1 MKLGQGKKG
10 FDYKWVIVA
19 VSFMIT
25 FIGLGF
31 CSTPRSL
38 FVEPITKALGI
49 KRSLY
54 ALNDTCRFVASA
66 TINLFF
72 SALVVRFGAK
82 KLISAGIVS
91 LIAATLCFAYGTNV
105 ISFCMGGLLLGIGFA
120 WTTTTMI
127 GSVVNRWCKKNGG
140 TIMGAILAANGVGAA
155 IAAQLFAPLIAQGT
169 YGYRNAYML
178 TIFALLILL
187 VLVIVFF
194 KNSPVHTEGSNA
206 SGGKKKSGQWS
217 GISFAEAL
225 KKPYFYVIC
234 LCVFITGLVLQGI
247 TGVAAAYISDVGLGA
262 YAASVVSLNSLVLT
276 FSKFFAGFS
285 YDRLGLRT
293 ASGFCLVISVV
304 ALISLL
310 LVTDTPLG
318 VVIIYVYAVCAAFA
332 LPLETIMLPIYVKD
346 LFGDKSYDQ
355 FLGLF
360 VSINTVG
367 YAVGG
372 FVINLCYDV
381 FGSYR
386 SAFGICAVAMALV
399 LVLIQYVIGVT
410 NKMKKSAMQEV

>member
-1 MKLGQGKKG
+1 MKSGQGKKS

-72 SALVVRFGAK
+72 SALVMRFGAK
-82 KLISAGIVS
+82 KLICAGVIS

-105 ISFCMGGLLLGIGFA
+105 IAFCAGGLLLGIGFS

-127 GSVVNRWCKKNGG
+127 GSVINRWCKKNSG

-155 IAAQLFAPLIAQGT
+155 VAAQLFAPLIANGT
-169 YGYRNAYML
+169 FGYRNAYIL
-178 TIFALLILL
+178 TVFALLVLL

-194 KNSPVHTEGSNA
+194 KNSPAHTEDAEIS
-206 SGGKKKSGQWS
+206 SGKKKSVKWS

-225 KKPYFYVIC
+225 KKPYFYMVC
-234 LCVFITGLVLQGI
+234 LCVFVTGLVLQGI
-247 TGVAAAYISDVGLGA
+247 TGVAAAYISDVGLGT

-285 YDRLGLRT
+285 YDRFGLRI
-293 ASGFCLVISVV
+293 ASGFCLVVSVV
-304 ALISLL
+304 ALVSLL
-310 LVTDTPLG
+310 LVTNSGVG

-360 VSINTVG
+360 VSVNTIG

-386 SAFGICAVAMALV
+386 PAFGICTVAMAAV
-399 LVLIQYVIGVT
+399 FVLIQYVIGIT
-410 NKMKKSAMQEV
+410 NKMKHSVAREV